1 MCYPRKESLLNC
13 LTYVLTCQLSL
24 RAYVLTC
31 QRILRAHVATCFA
44 RLRACVATCFACLRV
59 HVPCVLAC
67 LRAFCTYVLCV
78 FTFLR
83 GNALCLPTCYITK
96 ISFQW
101 QVLLRLLELFLLSFP
116 DIKLYIKSA
125 RQVGMFLETFILKIL
140 SAFLHFSYQVEAFSG
155 WYDKLCARKWFSFCL
170 GRTLILIFNW
180 LIDGGR

>member
-13 LTYVLTCQLSL
+13 LTYVLTCQRVL

-31 QRILRAHVATCFA
+31 QRILRAHVG
-44 RLRACVATCFACLRV
+44 TCFACLRV
-59 HVPCVLAC
+59 HLPCVLAC
-67 LRAFCTYVLCV
+67 SRAFCAYVLCV
-78 FTFLR
+78 FTCLR
-83 GNALCLPTCYITK
+83 GNALCVPTCYLTK

-170 GRTLILIFNW
+170 GRTLIVI
-180 LIDGGR
+180 IG